1 MKNWQKTRNY
11 KKVVG
16 ENGTAYY
23 ITVDGQ
29 DVEVSEEV
37 YLAYSQMERR
47 ERYILDE
54 MEVEQKLSLE
64 SFEGDDMKLEF
75 LTEEHVSSA
84 EEILI
89 EEETEQERLAQMAML
104 RVAMETLDEE
114 DRNLINALYYEGLS
128 TRQYAAVLGVTQ
140 RAVMKRKQRII
151 SELKKYFLNS

>member
-54 MEVEQKLSLE
+54 MEVDQKLSLE